1 MEQAVL
7 GVISL
12 WKKCSNFFRCCHKT
26 FFRMTEATLN
36 SHFFNRTEELQTRL
50 ELGLGVVGF
59 DHGGHQRDVMP
70 SGGNLVGKGDTAHI
84 DIVLPPNL
92 VLWQDDL
99 TGLGVV
105 GVGNRMVQNADSA
118 NDLRRKKIRYSCYWD
133 SLSLFIRKRI
143 WSER

>member
-1 MEQAVL
+1 M
-7 GVISL
+7 
-12 WKKCSNFFRCCHKT
+12 
-26 FFRMTEATLN
+26 
-36 SHFFNRTEELQTRL
+36 

-70 SGGNLVGKGDTAHI
+70 SGGNLVGKGDAAHI

-118 NDLRRKKIRYSCYWD
+118 NDLRRKNGIFLLMRQPISIHSEK
-133 SLSLFIRKRI
+133 KRI